1 MAQLELD
8 TLKAMVE
15 AAAATTSD
23 ARSMSE
29 QARDYYDG
37 YQYTDEEVQ
46 ELKRRKQPIIT
57 NNRIQRKI
65 DAMVGIEQ
73 RGRTDPKA
81 LGRTPAHDEAADIAT
96 QALMFVDDETRFDVK
111 RSQAFENLLV
121 EGYGG
126 AEIVVEQKRG
136 RMEIV
141 VNRLRWEEI
150 FFDPASREKDFSD
163 ATFLGCMKWMS
174 LDKAI
179 SLYGSE
185 HEETLEATVN
195 GDAQDGETYDDR
207 PFRVNTFKWGDR
219 KQRRVRI
226 SQMYYQRGGVWY
238 LAIFTGGGEIRNDV
252 SPYVDEDGTP
262 VCPMV
267 LMSAYVDR
275 ENRRYGLVRGML
287 SVQDEINKRRS
298 KALHLLNSRQT
309 MGAKGAVDVA
319 KMKTEL
325 AKPDGHVDVDVDL
338 AEAARAA
345 GIPAFQV
352 LPTNDMAS
360 GNLAMLAEAK
370 AEIDLLGPN
379 ASLQGQAQGQ
389 QSGRAIMAQQNA
401 GLSELAPIYDSLRD
415 WTIRCYEQMWLR
427 IKQYWNDERWVRV
440 TDEAGATQ
448 FIGLNVPAAVD
459 PFTGQV
465 VQRKNDVARMDV
477 DIIIEDAPD
486 LVTLRQEEFQQL
498 AEMAQRGIPIPPE
511 LLIEASSVR
520 NKKRILDMMAER
532 QQQAMQGQAQQ
543 AQIEGQKAQAEM
555 QFKAIATQA
564 KAQKDSADAVKTT
577 VETQQMQRNAAV
589 QELMARRAAMGY

>member
-1 MAQLELD
+1 MAQLDLND
-8 TLKAMVE
+8 LKAMVE
-15 AAAATTSD
+15 TAASTTSD
-23 ARSMSE
+23 ARAMSE

-81 LGRTPAHDEAADIAT
+81 LGRTPQHDQAADIAT

-150 FFDPASREKDFSD
+150 FFDPSSREKDFSD
-163 ATFLGCMKWMS
+163 AAFLGCMKWMS

-179 SLYGSE
+179 ALYGEE
-185 HEETLEATVN
+185 HAETLEATLA
-195 GDAQDGETYDDR
+195 GDAQDGETYEDR
-207 PFRVNTFKWGDR
+207 PFRVNTFKWGDK

-252 SPYVDEDGTP
+252 SPYVDEDGAP

-309 MGAKGAVDVA
+309 MGAKGAVDVL
-319 KMKTEL
+319 KMKNEL

-370 AEIDLLGPN
+370 QEIDLLGPN

-427 IKQYWNDERWVRV
+427 IKQYWNEERWVRV
-440 TDEAGATQ
+440 TDEVGTTQ
-448 FIGLNVPAAVD
+448 FIGLNIPTVVD
-459 PFTGQV
+459 PFTGQPL
-465 VQRKNDVARMDV
+465 QRQNDVARMDV

-555 QFKAIATQA
+555 QIKAISAQA
-564 KAQKDSADAVKTT
+564 KAQKDSADAQKTA

-589 QELMARRAAMGY
+589 QELMARRAAMGF